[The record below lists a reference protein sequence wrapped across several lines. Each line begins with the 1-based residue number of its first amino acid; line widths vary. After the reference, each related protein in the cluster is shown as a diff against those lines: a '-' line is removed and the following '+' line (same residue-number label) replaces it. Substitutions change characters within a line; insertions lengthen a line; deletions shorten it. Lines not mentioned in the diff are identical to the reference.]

1 MKKYSIEIKWTIVF
15 VLMTLLWMV
24 GEKLTGLH
32 DENIEHH
39 LVYTNFYAIPA
50 IAVYV
55 LALLDKRKH
64 YFQGTITY
72 KQGFVTGL
80 VMTAMIAFLSPLTQ
94 YITSVVITPEY
105 FPNVI
110 AYVVQHG
117 MMSLQEAEAQFNL
130 TNYIFQSVIGS
141 LVMGIVT
148 SLIVAFFVRKKAVN
162 KGKNDLAFSESEG

>member
-1 MKKYSIEIKWTIVF
+1 MKNYRIEIKWTIVF
-15 VLMTLLWMV
+15 VVMTLLWMV

-39 LVYTNFYAIPA
+39 LVYTNFYAFPA

-64 YFQGTITY
+64 HYQGLMTY

-80 VMTAMIAFLSPLTQ
+80 VMTVMITLLSPLTQ

-110 AYVVQHG
+110 AHVVQEG
-117 MMSLQEAEAQFNL
+117 MISLQEAEEQFNL
-130 TNYIFQSVIGS
+130 ANYIFQSVVGS
-141 LVMGIVT
+141 LVMGILT
-148 SLIVAFFVRKKAVN
+148 SLIVAFFVRKKAIRED
-162 KGKNDLAFSESEG
+162 KPDLALSESEG

>member
-55 LALLDKRKH
+55 
-64 YFQGTITY
+64 
-72 KQGFVTGL
+72 
-80 VMTAMIAFLSPLTQ
+80 
-94 YITSVVITPEY
+94 
-105 FPNVI
+105 
-110 AYVVQHG
+110 
-117 MMSLQEAEAQFNL
+117 
-130 TNYIFQSVIGS
+130 
-141 LVMGIVT
+141 
-148 SLIVAFFVRKKAVN
+148 
-162 KGKNDLAFSESEG
+162 